1 MQALAWLGFA
11 IGLGALLNTG
21 ASVIKTLL
29 IPRNLS
35 SAIGK
40 AVATSVLAVYR
51 VVTAK
56 VDDVSRRERIYASG
70 APTYLFA
77 LLVCWII
84 CLYVGYTLMLLPF
97 AHHSL
102 DFAAR
107 LSGSSLFT
115 LGFAAP
121 AGAAPYGIVF
131 AAAISGLGVIAL
143 MIGYMPT
150 LYAAYNRRETLVI
163 MLEAL
168 SGKPPW
174 GPELLARQE
183 LIRNTSYLPRL
194 YERWTE
200 WAADISESHTTYQTL
215 IYFRS
220 RYPEQAWPLALL
232 AVLDAAALHLS
243 LNPDSAPAEI
253 RPFLRVGYVTM
264 RSIAGTLGIE
274 VSDDPHPD
282 DPLTLTRDDFDH
294 GVQHIAEAGWAFE
307 RAPDE
312 AWAHFRGWRVNYE
325 AAAHG
330 IAAHLDLP
338 PALWSGPR
346 GRLGVAAMPKRPAH
360 REPRAPDASES
371 APDPGESA
379 LAPAESIDALAP
391 GEAIAVLSE
400 SPDASAPGSTDAPL
414 RMPG

>member
-1 MQALAWLGFA
+1 MQAVAWLGFVV
-11 IGLGALLNTG
+11 GLWLLLLTG
-21 ASVIKTLL
+21 SSVIKTLL
-29 IPRNLS
+29 IPRNLG
-35 SAIGK
+35 SAIGT
-40 AVATSVLAVYR
+40 AVARSVLAVYQFR
-51 VVTAK
+51 TAK
-56 VDDVSRRERIYASG
+56 IEDVHRREKILASG

-77 LLVCWII
+77 LLVCWIA
-84 CLYVGYTLMLLPF
+84 CLYVAYALMLLPF
-97 AHHSL
+97 SHHSPV
-102 DFAAR
+102 FAMR

-115 LGFAAP
+115 LGFASP

-174 GPELLARQE
+174 GPELLARQQ

-200 WAADISESHTTYQTL
+200 WAADISESHTTYRTL

-243 LNPDSAPAEI
+243 LNPESAPAET
-253 RPFLRVGYVTM
+253 RPLLRVGYITM
-264 RSIAGTLGIE
+264 RSIARTLGIA
-274 VSDDPHPD
+274 VNDDPHPD
-282 DPLTLTRDDFDH
+282 DPLVLTKADFDEA
-294 GVQHIAEAGWAFE
+294 VQHLAEAGWTFE
-307 RAPDE
+307 RAQDQ
-312 AWAHFRGWRVNYE
+312 AWMHFRGWRVNYE

-338 PALWSGPR
+338 AALWSGPR
-346 GRLGVAAMPKRPAH
+346 ARRLGQRTGRPERPAH
-360 REPRAPDASES
+360 REPRAPDVSES
-371 APDPGESA
+371 APEQA
-379 LAPAESIDALAP
+379 A
-391 GEAIAVLSE
+391 
-400 SPDASAPGSTDAPL
+400 GSSDTQL
-414 RMPG
+414 RMSG

>member
-1 MQALAWLGFA
+1 MLALAWLGFA
-11 IGLGALLNTG
+11 FGLGLLMLTG
-21 ASVIKTLL
+21 SSVIKTLL

-35 SAIGK
+35 SSIGT
-40 AVATSVLAVYR
+40 AVARSVRAIYGYR
-51 VVTAK
+51 TAGI
-56 VDDVSRRERIYASG
+56 DDVHRREKILASG
-70 APTYLFA
+70 APTYLFV
-77 LLVCWII
+77 LLVCWIA
-84 CLYVGYTLMLLPF
+84 CLYVAYALMLLPF
-97 AHHSL
+97 THHSVVSAL
-102 DFAAR
+102 R

-115 LGFAAP
+115 LGFATP

-174 GPELLARQE
+174 GPELLARQQ

-200 WAADISESHTTYQTL
+200 WAADISESHTTYRVL
-215 IYFRS
+215 IFFRS

-243 LNPDSAPAEI
+243 LNPHSAPAEI
-253 RPFLRVGYVTM
+253 RPLLRVGYITM
-264 RSIAGTLGIE
+264 RSVAGTLGIQ

-282 DPLTLTRDDFDH
+282 DPLVLTKDDFDEA
-294 GVQHIAEAGWAFE
+294 VQHLAEAGWTFE
-307 RAPDE
+307 RPPDE
-312 AWAHFRGWRVNYE
+312 AWMHFRGWRVNYE
-325 AAAHG
+325 TAAHG
-330 IAAHLDLP
+330 IAAFLDLP

-346 GRLGVAAMPKRPAH
+346 ARLGQASLPKRPAH
-360 REPRAPDASES
+360 REPRAP
-371 APDPGESA
+371 
-379 LAPAESIDALAP
+379 
-391 GEAIAVLSE
+391 EAA
-400 SPDASAPGSTDAPL
+400 ASAPEDTASSPGGTDTPL

>member
-11 IGLGALLNTG
+11 IGLGVLLMTG
-21 ASVIKTLL
+21 SSVIKTLL

-35 SAIGK
+35 SAIGTM
-40 AVATSVLAVYR
+40 VAASVLVVYR
-51 VVTAK
+51 MVTARAHE
-56 VDDVSRRERIYASG
+56 VSRRERIYASG

-84 CLYVGYTLMLLPF
+84 CLYIGYTLMLLPF
-97 AHHSL
+97 AHHSV
-102 DFAAR
+102 DFASR
-107 LSGSSLFT
+107 LAGSSLFT

-168 SGKPPW
+168 SGQPPW
-174 GPELLARQE
+174 GPELLARQQ

-243 LNPDSAPAEI
+243 LNPESAPAEI
-253 RPFLRVGYVTM
+253 RPFLRVGYITM

-274 VSDDPHPD
+274 VNDDPHPD
-282 DPLTLTRDDFDH
+282 DPLFLTRDDFDE
-294 GVQHIAEAGWAFE
+294 GVRHVAEAGWEFE
-307 RAPDE
+307 RPPDQ
-312 AWAHFRGWRVNYE
+312 AWAHFSGWRVNWE

-338 PALWSGPR
+338 AAKWSGPR
-346 GRLGVAAMPKRPAH
+346 ARTGTAPMPKRPAH
-360 REPRAPDASES
+360 REPRAPQASES
-371 APDPGESA
+371 SPDPGESSAVPSAGLAPEPAPEPATA
-379 LAPAESIDALAP
+379 LAME
-391 GEAIAVLSE
+391 G
-400 SPDASAPGSTDAPL
+400 TDTPL